1 MHAKRAGVTATG
13 LVLLLGACYVE
24 RPLTTP
30 VPAATTRIVALITD
44 TGGVAMAASLG
55 PGAREVEGVVVG
67 ADATSWELQVIR
79 VDYRGGTS
87 TLWNR
92 ERVTF
97 PRYTL
102 TNPSERAFNR
112 KKSWIVAGLITGGA
126 LLAARLFGALGFG
139 GGSGGEPPPP
149 N

>member
-1 MHAKRAGVTATG
+1 MLLNRSLVPATG

-44 TGGVAMAASLG
+44 TGGVAMAGKLG

-67 ADATSWELQVIR
+67 ADATSWDLQVIR

-97 PRYTL
+97 PRYAL
-102 TNPSERAFNR
+102 TNASERAFHR

-126 LLAARLFGALGFG
+126 LLAARLFGAINFG
-139 GGSGGEPPPP
+139 GSGGGEPPPP

>member
-1 MHAKRAGVTATG
+1 MRSTNILPFTIGPA
-13 LVLLLGACYVE
+13 LLLGACYVE
-24 RPLTTP
+24 RPLATP
-30 VPAATTRIVALITD
+30 VPVATTRIVAQITD
-44 TGGVAMAASLG
+44 TGSAAMASKIG
-55 PGAREVEGVVVG
+55 PGAREVEGVVVD
-67 ADATSWELQVIR
+67 ADGTAWDLQVIR

-97 PRYTL
+97 PRYAL
-102 TNPSERAFNR
+102 TNASERAFNK
-112 KKSWIVAGLITGGA
+112 KKSWVVAGLITGTA